1 MGRHRGTLEDNRA
14 MQTSAPHT
22 AAENSSADRL
32 YDLSLRILM
41 GVVSVGLI
49 GSVAFLTYRWL
60 APPRP
65 AQAQVPLIEV
75 GVKPLPPKAPAAA
88 PAPKGEVLMAPGQI
102 FKCEVDG
109 RITFSEQPCA
119 AGADKKSDGS
129 TGKPRQR

>member
-1 MGRHRGTLEDNRA
+1 
-14 MQTSAPHT
+14 MQTSTPQT
-22 AAENSSADRL
+22 AAAEDSSADRF

-41 GVVSVGLI
+41 VVVSVGLV

-65 AQAQVPLIEV
+65 VQTDVPVLEV
-75 GVKPLPPKAPAAA
+75 GVRPSPAAVPAAA

-119 AGADKKSDGS
+119 AGAADKKADGAAPK
-129 TGKPRQR
+129 TARTR